1 MATITENAKS
11 SIATVLRSLIA
22 SGFCFPLQ
30 LVVNSANGTTWSIK
44 VHRDGS
50 TSDKNMTGDM
60 TSLPLT
66 FDFFDAIGQ
75 HHQLILV
82 DGEEQAQQV
91 MSKGATIQ

>member
-1 MATITENAKS
+1 MITQNAKN

-30 LVVNSANGTTWSIK
+30 LVVNSANGAKWDIK
-44 VHRDGS
+44 VHWDGS
-50 TSDKNMTGDM
+50 TSDENVAGDM

-75 HHQLILV
+75 HHRLILV
-82 DGEEQAQQV
+82 DGEEQAQQE